1 MQKVLAHATKKKDGR
16 PFQSTGL
23 TAGISQGLPSACL
36 ESRQI
41 GMFGHSQVAKRRGHN
56 FSSCLYQ
63 PPSSKPSKST
73 GPYCQQL
80 SVYEFHASGS
90 GNSVLLQC
98 CVFALGATASA
109 HLHQVVTQVPLL
121 QPALLQGPEHQLQL
135 LGTDWLEWGWLTFR
149 NVCQETLHM
158 GPCPMITE
166 CHVCVSFVGRV
177 N

>member
-1 MQKVLAHATKKKDGR
+1 MQKLLAHTTKKKDGR

-80 SVYEFHASGS
+80 SVCEFHASGS

-98 CVFALGATASA
+98 CVFALEATASA
-109 HLHQVVTQVPLL
+109 HLHRWSRRCHSSSQHFCRVLSISSSFWEQ
-121 QPALLQGPEHQLQL
+121 
-135 LGTDWLEWGWLTFR
+135 TDSSE
-149 NVCQETLHM
+149 VD
-158 GPCPMITE
+158 
-166 CHVCVSFVGRV
+166 
-177 N
+177 